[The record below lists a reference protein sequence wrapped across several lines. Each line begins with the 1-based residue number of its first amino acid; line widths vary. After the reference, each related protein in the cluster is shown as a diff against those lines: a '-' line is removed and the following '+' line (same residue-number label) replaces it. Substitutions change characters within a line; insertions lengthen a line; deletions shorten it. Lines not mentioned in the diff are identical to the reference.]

1 MAFPPTSSTAIRR
14 KAILRIEEKVDQANG
29 STHLNHFVVH
39 AVEDE
44 AEELLG
50 VLLAP
55 LDGEHVGPQCLQHP
69 QDDGRLESVVPRDF
83 RHVVLLVPVSWH
95 KLAVWKLTVVRHE
108 LDPRMRHVSNK
119 ESALEGG
126 DPCDLHCISDWS
138 LCVTF
143 VCQWHLRNR
152 FHEMVEGRARD
163 ERLQDGVDV
172 AVVRLVE
179 QTSRQKADAVAF
191 DLVF

>member
-1 MAFPPTSSTAIRR
+1 MR
-14 KAILRIEEKVDQANG
+14 
-29 STHLNHFVVH
+29 STHLNHLVIH

-50 VLLAP
+50 VFLAP
-55 LDGEHVGPQCLQHP
+55 LDGEHVGPQCLQHL
-69 QDDGRLESVVPRDF
+69 QDDGRLEGVVPRDF

-95 KLAVWKLTVVRHE
+95 KLAIWKLTVVRHE
-108 LDPRMRHVSNK
+108 LDPKRRQIINQEPVLDGS
-119 ESALEGG
+119 
-126 DPCDLHCISDWS
+126 DLHCIRDWG

-152 FHEMVEGRARD
+152 FHEMVEGWARD
-163 ERLQDGVDV
+163 EGLQDGVDV

-179 QTSRQKADAVAF
+179 QTSRQKADAVAL